1 MKNGILDEVTVK
13 LNPHLNF
20 FAEYKILPNSTQA
33 VVKDGFLKEIKLN
46 EQGSLVLTED
56 SENIKIYEAL

>member
-1 MKNGILDEVTVK
+1 MKNGILDEVTAK

-33 VVKDGFLKEIKLN
+33 VMKDGYLKEIKLN
-46 EQGSLVLTED
+46 GHGSLVLKED
-56 SENIKIYEAL
+56 SEKIKIYEAL